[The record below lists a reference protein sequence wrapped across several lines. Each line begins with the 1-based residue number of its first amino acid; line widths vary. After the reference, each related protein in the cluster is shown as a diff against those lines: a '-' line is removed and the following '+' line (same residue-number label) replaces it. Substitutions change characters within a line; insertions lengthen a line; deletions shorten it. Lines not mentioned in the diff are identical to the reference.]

1 MQRPR
6 TQGPTI
12 RKFDPSGTSRYRGPE
27 TRQPAGND
35 ARMAWKILYTVFVL
49 VIVAIWRRHYGWR
62 NLLWFSDIALIG
74 AVPALWLESGAI
86 ASALAVAVL
95 LPELLW
101 NLDFVA
107 RLLLR
112 RRLTGLTDYM
122 FEPERPKLLR
132 VLSLLFHVPLPV
144 LLLWMVARYG
154 YDPRAGLMG
163 AVLLAALVLPWSRWV
178 SSPERN
184 INWTHGLGARRTTM
198 PAAAWVGLLF
208 AGFVALI
215 FVPTHLALD
224 ALF

>member
-1 MQRPR
+1 MV
-6 TQGPTI
+6 
-12 RKFDPSGTSRYRGPE
+12 
-27 TRQPAGND
+27 
-35 ARMAWKILYTVFVL
+35 WKVLYTVFVL

-74 AVPALWLESGAI
+74 AVPALWLENSAI
-86 ASALAVAVL
+86 TSALAVAVL

-101 NLDFVA
+101 ILDFLA

-112 RRLTGLTDYM
+112 RRVTGLTDYM
-122 FEPERPKLLR
+122 FERERPMLLR
-132 VLSLLFHVPLPV
+132 VLSLLFHAPLPF
-144 LLLWMVARYG
+144 LLLWMLAHYG
-154 YDPRAGLMG
+154 YDRRAGFFG
-163 AVLLAALVLPWSRWV
+163 AVLLAAVVLPWSRLV

-198 PAAAWVGLLF
+198 PAAAYVTLLF
-208 AGFVALI
+208 VGFVVLV